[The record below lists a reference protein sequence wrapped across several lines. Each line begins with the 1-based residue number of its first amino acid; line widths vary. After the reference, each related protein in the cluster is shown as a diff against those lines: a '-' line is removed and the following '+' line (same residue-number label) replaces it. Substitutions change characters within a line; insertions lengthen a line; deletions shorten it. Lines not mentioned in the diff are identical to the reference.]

1 MANAI
6 SPYSEGR
13 QPCRTL
19 QEDRLNGA
27 RTCPGCSAMVQW
39 CRNCGRT
46 HHAGNVPG
54 REEVR
59 SRSTP
64 GLSPQGGGRFSRR
77 WRASAQ
83 YS

>member
-27 RTCPGCSAMVQW
+27 RTCPGLQREWFSGVATADGLTMRVVWETC
-39 CRNCGRT
+39 
-46 HHAGNVPG
+46 PG
-54 REEVR
+54 EKK
-59 SRSTP
+59 
-64 GLSPQGGGRFSRR
+64 
-77 WRASAQ
+77 
-83 YS
+83 